1 MGKEEALQNS
11 LSDPALLHASLAH
24 VAKTLSSVVRFEM
37 NPNIIYHVGKAIAMV
52 NKRIANS
59 HEKPVSI
66 DTIGA
71 VTAITAFEVPTPS
84 ASPLSV
90 IRAKYSVLLL
100 AESWYPRKF

>member
-24 VAKTLSSVVRFEM
+24 VAKTLSSVVRVEM
-37 NPNIIYHVGKAIAMV
+37 NPNIIYHIGKAIAMV

-66 DTIGA
+66 HTIGA
-71 VTAITAFEVPTPS
+71 VTAITAFEVRTPS
-84 ASPLSV
+84 ASPLFV
-90 IRAKYSVLLL
+90 IRAKYSTLLV
-100 AESWYPRKF
+100 AESWCPREF